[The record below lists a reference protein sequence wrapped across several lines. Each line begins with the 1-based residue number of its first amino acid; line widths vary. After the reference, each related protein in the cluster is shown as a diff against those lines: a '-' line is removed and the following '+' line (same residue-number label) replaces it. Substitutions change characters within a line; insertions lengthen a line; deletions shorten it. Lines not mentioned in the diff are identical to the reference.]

1 MSLSKRTRNTASVEL
16 PYGRIPPQAV
26 DVEKRVL
33 GAILM
38 EKGAFDIAI
47 EILPSHDYFYTDPHQ
62 HIYKA
67 MMSLVSQGK
76 FIDTMS
82 VVVELKKLELLDLVG
97 GPYYLTQ
104 ITNDITGKEL
114 VFVEQNCNT
123 IAERY
128 LLREVIKV
136 SMEGIGEAYEDSAN
150 ATELLDKFEGK
161 VLGIRNA
168 VSKNRFDDAND
179 VIVRTINRLDM
190 LRASNDDFTGV
201 PTGYGSLDK
210 ITHGWQDTDLIILGA
225 RPAMGKTGFSLNL
238 ARNAALHPTKP
249 VAVGFFSLEMGSV
262 QLMQRML
269 SAQSEV
275 LLDKITTGKMDDVEY
290 KTFNSKGVA
299 ALEKAKI
306 FIDDV
311 SSLNLFEFRSKAR
324 RMVNKN
330 KVKLIIID
338 YLQLMSGTG
347 KNGQNRE
354 QDISEISRGLKGIAK
369 ELKVPIIALCQL
381 SRKVEDRKESKLPR
395 LSDINESGSI
405 EANAD
410 IVMFLYRPEYYEINS
425 NESGESTRGE
435 THLKIAKHRNGA
447 LDTIKFRAKLHI
459 QKFVDLEEEPLPP
472 TGIPSNFAPVRSF
485 GEPIKKEEDDQ
496 MPF

>member
-210 ITHGWQDTDLIILGA
+210 ITHGWQDTDFIILAA
-225 RPAMGKTGFSLNL
+225 RPSVGKTAFALNL
-238 ARNAALHPTKP
+238 AKNAALHPTKP
-249 VAVGFFSLEMGSV
+249 TPVGFFSLEMGST

-275 LLDKITTGKMDDVEY
+275 ALEKITTGKMDDHDY
-290 KTFNSKGVA
+290 NLFTTKGVA
-299 ALEKAKI
+299 VMEKAKI
-306 FIDDV
+306 YIDDTAG
-311 SSLNLFEFRSKAR
+311 LNIFEFRAKAR
-324 RMVNKN
+324 RMVNKH
-330 KVKLIIID
+330 KVGLIIID
-338 YLQLMSGTG
+338 YLQLMTGTG

-354 QDISEISRGLKGIAK
+354 QDISEVSREVKKLAK
-369 ELKVPIIALCQL
+369 ELSVPIIALSQL
-381 SRKVEDRKESKLPR
+381 SRKVEDRKENKVPQ
-395 LSDINESGSI
+395 LSDLRESGSL
-405 EANAD
+405 EQDAD
-410 IVMFLYRPEYYEINS
+410 MVMFIYRPEYYDIMN
-425 NESGESTRGE
+425 NENGESTAGE
-435 THLKIAKHRNGA
+435 THIKIAKHRNGS
-447 LDTIKFRAKLHI
+447 LGTVRLRAKLHI
-459 QKFVDLEEEPLPP
+459 QKFVDLEEDPLPP

-485 GEPIKKEEDDQ
+485 GEPIKKEEDE

>member
-1 MSLSKRTRNTASVEL
+1 MAQSKRTRSTVGSDYL
-16 PYGRIPPQAV
+16 YSKIPPNAV
-26 DVEKRVL
+26 DIEKRVL

-38 EKGAFDIAI
+38 ERGAFEIAI
-47 EILPSHDYFYTDPHQ
+47 EILPSHEYFYTDQHQ

-67 MMSLVSQGK
+67 MISLVQHSK
-76 FIDTMS
+76 LIDTIS
-82 VVVELKKLELLDLVG
+82 VVEELKKLELLDAVGGAYYLVG
-97 GPYYLTQ
+97 
-104 ITNDITGKEL
+104 ITNDITGNEL
-114 VFVEQNCNT
+114 VFVEQNCN
-123 IAERY
+123 IISDKY
-128 LLREVIKV
+128 LQREVIKV
-136 SMEGIGEAYEDSAN
+136 SMEGINDAYEDSAN
-150 ATELLDKFEGK
+150 ATELIDKFEGK
-161 VLGIRNA
+161 VLSIRNA
-168 VSKNRFDDAND
+168 VNKKQFEDVNDILVKTLNRVD
-179 VIVRTINRLDM
+179 L
-190 LRASNDDFTGV
+190 LRASTDEFTGV
-201 PTGYGSLDK
+201 STGYHSLDK

-262 QLMQRML
+262 QLMQRVL
-269 SAQSEV
+269 SAESEV

>member
-290 KTFNSKGVA
+290 KTFNSKGVT

-485 GEPIKKEEDDQ
+485 GEPIKKEEDE